1 MNTSSF
7 FLPAKTPVQAASFLL
22 GEKGS
27 GKFVLTLNTELLARG
42 LSDSDFADLIQSAP
56 YRVCDSIGAKGIFR
70 SCFPASEISRIAGV
84 DLGSAVLSLC
94 AQRKI
99 PVFLLGGREGIAVRA
114 KELLT
119 EDYPDLIVAGTCHG
133 YFAPHEQ
140 AAVRGAIRRSGAR
153 VVLICLGSPRQEQ
166 WILENRKGLGDVELF
181 LPLGG
186 SMDVYAHAVLRAP
199 LLWRR
204 LGMEW
209 LFRLLTAPDAGRR
222 LHRLTSSVWVLFRK
236 HREWKPFLEKM
247 RSNCVELNNRL

>member
-27 GKFVLTLNTELLARG
+27 GKFVLTLNTEMLARG
-42 LSDSDFADLIQSAP
+42 LFNPNFADLIQSAP
-56 YRVCDSIGAKGIFR
+56 YRICDSIGVKGIFR
-70 SCFPASEISRIAGV
+70 SCFPASEIPRIAGV
-84 DLGSAVLSLC
+84 DLGRAVLSLC

-114 KELLT
+114 KELLIK
-119 EDYPDLIVAGTCHG
+119 DYPNLMITGTAHG
-133 YFAPHEQ
+133 YFASHEQ
-140 AAVRGAIRRSGAR
+140 AAVRGAIKRSGAR
-153 VVLICLGSPRQEQ
+153 VVLVCLGSPYQER

-186 SMDVYAHAVLRAP
+186 SMDVYAHAALRAP
-199 LLWRR
+199 LLWRQ

-222 LHRLTSSVWVLFRK
+222 LYRLTSTAGVLLTKRK
-236 HREWKPFLEKM
+236 EWKPYLEKM